1 MTPVSPPRP
10 WLGAFGPLWW
20 AARALRNELLGFRF
34 NYPLEAVPDAA
45 SKKSLHY
52 HVYSDRLFFDAMDLD
67 PRGIPLQRSRIF
79 GETYNPAYVA
89 WFGLVSLERSLRGL
103 DPTGR
108 TAFLK
113 QVEWLEAHALRRE
126 DGAVV
131 WPYTM
136 DWVEGQCSLKA
147 PWISSMA
154 QGLAMSALVRA
165 YRITGRRELLD
176 LARAAT
182 GVFEKNMEDG
192 GVRTLEGGHALYEE
206 YPGYPLPRVLD
217 GFLFSLLGLYDL
229 ATETSDLTVSQLFA
243 DGVSGLGHALPCWNY
258 RDKWSWYG
266 SHGYLCPPHYHA
278 LNGTLLSILGR
289 LTGDPVLGR
298 YARMWD
304 PSSLSFQDRAEI
316 FLIFALTKNRARL
329 RLRNRKER

>member
-1 MTPVSPPRP
+1 MTPVSPTRP
-10 WLGAFGPLWW
+10 WLGALGPLWW
-20 AARALRNELLGFRF
+20 AGRALRNELLGFRF
-34 NYPLEAVPDAA
+34 NYPLEAVADAGSA
-45 SKKSLHY
+45 KSLRY
-52 HVYSDRLFFDAMDLD
+52 YVYSDRLFFDAMDLD
-67 PRGIPLQRSRIF
+67 LRGIPLQRSRVF

-89 WFGLVSLERSLRGL
+89 WYGLVSLERSLRGL
-103 DPTGR
+103 DATGH

-113 QVEWLEAHALRRE
+113 QVEWLEAHAVRRQ

-136 DWVEGQCSLKA
+136 DWLEGQCSLKA

-154 QGLAMSALVRA
+154 QGLAISVLVRA
-165 YRITGRRELLD
+165 HRMTGRPRLLD

-182 GVFEKNMEDG
+182 RVFEKNIEDG
-192 GVRTLEGGHALYEE
+192 GVRTLEGGYALYEE

-229 ATETSDLTVSQLFA
+229 ATETTDPRVFQLFA
-243 DGVSGLGHALPCWNY
+243 DGVNGLRHALPCWNY

-278 LNGTLLSILGR
+278 LNGTLLSILER
-289 LTGDPVLGR
+289 LTGDATLKR
-298 YARMWD
+298 YVDMWD
-304 PSSLSFQDRAEI
+304 PTRLSLWDRAEV
-316 FLIFALTKNRARL
+316 FLIFALTKNWARL
-329 RLRNRKER
+329 RFRNRKDV